1 MITDDLE
8 NKDKAEKIHQLL
20 LEIDE
25 QQLQAKYRFKHR
37 TLPFLIIIAILLFSA
52 LYLIYPCLYGFIET
66 IIEFIEEQPPFIH
79 DQKTPNIMVYE
90 IDQRGKLMN
99 QIVRNTKYLQLD
111 HLS

>member
-37 TLPFLIIIAILLFSA
+37 TLPFLIIIAIPVSYTHLDVYKRQLQQRMLLF
-52 LYLIYPCLYGFIET
+52 LGLKQL
-66 IIEFIEEQPPFIH
+66 QPKLFRWGLW
-79 DQKTPNIMVYE
+79 YE
-90 IDQRGKLMN
+90 PRC
-99 QIVRNTKYLQLD
+99 V
-111 HLS
+111 

>member
-8 NKDKAEKIHQLL
+8 NKDKAEKIRRLI
-20 LEIDE
+20 LEIDK
-25 QQLQAKYRFKHR
+25 QQLQAKHRFKHR

-66 IIEFIEEQPPFIH
+66 LIEFIEEQPPFIH

-99 QIVRNTKYLQLD
+99 QIIRNTKYLQFD

>member
-66 IIEFIEEQPPFIH
+66 LIEL
-79 DQKTPNIMVYE
+79 V
-90 IDQRGKLMN
+90 
-99 QIVRNTKYLQLD
+99 QL
-111 HLS
+111 HP